1 MLRNWVNQRLI
12 YLLSTL
18 WFCYFISFSIQEL
31 IVMDDTVLE
40 SHTENPALVQ
50 MVFLDDG
57 KLLFTCFVLRMGGK
71 AVGPVYCV

>member
-1 MLRNWVNQRLI
+1 
-12 YLLSTL
+12 
-18 WFCYFISFSIQEL
+18 
-31 IVMDDTVLE
+31 MDDTVLE

-71 AVGPVYCV
+71 AVGPVYCLTHVKEPSALK